1 MKSIAGNDSANENR
15 VTVSV
20 GIPAY
25 NEEKMIGRLLEAVL
39 LQPMNGIVLE
49 EIIVNAS
56 GSTDSTE
63 AKVADVARVDSRIK
77 LISKKERRGKASAL
91 NAILRRAKG
100 DIISFV
106 DGDVILGRDSISTL
120 IRPLLYD
127 EEVGISSGNVMPI
140 KEKDGFFAFLS
151 RFVRELHHESCCHLV
166 SRGLVPKVDGAFY
179 AIRKNVLKHFPPC
192 VVSDDE
198 YASWRA
204 QRKGYKIVYTPK
216 AVVYTKDPSSFKDFI
231 KWQKRI
237 IAGQLYMKRH
247 FSYTVPTMKA
257 PITLPCFVRLLK
269 KYPRRTLQIL
279 TLVSLAC
286 LSYLLALITFL
297 RNEVPYA
304 Y

>member
-1 MKSIAGNDSANENR
+1 MKGIAGNDPANEKR

-25 NEEKMIGRLLEAVL
+25 NEEKMIGQLLEAIL

-56 GSTDSTE
+56 GSTDGTE
-63 AKVADVARVDSRIK
+63 AKVADVARVDSRVK

-91 NAILRRAKG
+91 NAILRRANG
-100 DIISFV
+100 DIRLFV
-106 DGDVILGRDSISTL
+106 DGDVILGKDSIPNL

-140 KEKDGFFAFLS
+140 TGKDGFFTFSS
-151 RFVRELHHESCCHLV
+151 RFVRELHHRACCHLI
-166 SRGLVPKVDGAFY
+166 SRGSVPKVDGTFY
-179 AIRKNVLKHFPPC
+179 AIRKNVLKHFPLY
-192 VVSDDE
+192 VISDDE
-198 YASWRA
+198 YASWCA
-204 QRKGYKIVYTPK
+204 QRKGYKIVYKPK
-216 AVVYTKDPSSFKDFI
+216 AVVYTKDPSSFKEFI

-237 IAGQLYMKRH
+237 ITGQLYMKRH

-257 PITLPCFVRLLK
+257 PVTLICFVRLVK
-269 KYPRRTLQIL
+269 KYPQRMLQIL
-279 TLVSLAC
+279 TLAALAG
-286 LSYLLALITFL
+286 LSYLLALITLL
-297 RNEVPYA
+297 RNEVPYI